1 MEFCYEA
8 QGARMNV
15 FELKTLT
22 NANQIDKIKTF
33 FRWNIAMLSNKLIFV
48 VPILFSGAVLAK
60 TPTEC
65 DYLRDSSLPTRGWVN
80 QYDDEY
86 GCSSD
91 YLKIGSDSP
100 LSNNIAYYVEGD
112 SNSANSAKL
121 VMNINNNEYESKA
134 ETAFIKSAQE
144 LSKKIINDNIPN
156 DILKAIKGGENL
168 SIIIKNT
175 KVETKTINW
184 ISGNGYEKHIIFKIK

>member
-1 MEFCYEA
+1 
-8 QGARMNV
+8 MNV

-33 FRWNIAMLSNKLIFV
+33 FRWNIAMLTNKLIFV

-121 VMNINNNEYESKA
+121 VMNINNNLITHDPQPASRADMASEGLPRLHAPIQPTCS
-134 ETAFIKSAQE
+134 
-144 LSKKIINDNIPN
+144 
-156 DILKAIKGGENL
+156 
-168 SIIIKNT
+168 
-175 KVETKTINW
+175 
-184 ISGNGYEKHIIFKIK
+184 